1 MCASQREFYEKDLAI
16 FKRAVNQQKNDKN
29 KVYSLHKP
37 FTDCISKGKAHKQY
51 EFGNKAGLIATGRKG
66 RKIIMAA
73 QAFLNNP
80 FDGHTIDSL
89 LDQM

>member
-1 MCASQREFYEKDLAI
+1 MKA
-16 FKRAVNQQKNDKN
+16 ND
-29 KVYSLHKP
+29 SFGRH
-37 FTDCISKGKAHKQY
+37 SKGKAHKQY
-51 EFGNKAGLIATGRKG
+51 EFGNKAGLITTGSKG